1 VRGGARARK
10 PGGIS
15 LSLGACG
22 REPAHARRYVDGGDG
37 DSPVA
42 RARAVQ
48 WAGAAA
54 EPLRPRIPRSPWP
67 LGVAPVP
74 SRQRGSDSREISP
87 ALLVMTLLP
96 GGRARLG
103 NPRFSTLLAPGGIC
117 RGHVYILVLACSCP
131 WRRGG
136 F

>member
-48 WAGAAA
+48 WA
-54 EPLRPRIPRSPWP
+54 
-67 LGVAPVP
+67 LG
-74 SRQRGSDSREISP
+74 RGSSRAFTASDSEI
-87 ALLVMTLLP
+87 A
-96 GGRARLG
+96 
-103 NPRFSTLLAPGGIC
+103 LAPGCGSGSVSAKGLGFARDIPC
-117 RGHVYILVLACSCP
+117 SAGDDVAAGRACTLGEP
-131 WRRGG
+131 EI
-136 F
+136 